1 MPYFFVFISGACALI
16 YEIIWMR
23 IFLPAFGISIYST
36 TTVLCAFMGGLG
48 LGSYLAP
55 RIIKRWRGSLWSLY
69 AALTISIGITAMAV
83 PYLDNII
90 VHIYTAVSRSGSLSI
105 FVPAVRFLLSFIV
118 MAIPTVFMGISFPA
132 IVEAALRM
140 ADDPPAK
147 ADKRVGYLYGLNT
160 LGGAFGCLL
169 AGFVLIYKLG
179 LILSTLATASVNIIL
194 GAAAFFCFV
203 SGKDK
208 ASFSAGRAYR
218 EDTGGTVERNAA
230 GGLLVSRKML
240 IIFYGI
246 IGMAALSYQLIWTR
260 ILIFYLQSGTY
271 SFSIILIVFL
281 AGLGIGSFLFSRL
294 VNKASGTGQAG
305 WIFTAGIIQ
314 LLLGIIALATL
325 PVYSRL
331 GDIWI
336 SLISGFGA
344 ETWHSIML
352 QKMFIAGI
360 IILPPTILM
369 GIMFPLLVKIYKACG
384 SGNSE
389 AVGYLYAANVTGA
402 IFGSFLTGF
411 ILFDKIGIQATL
423 LLISSINIALGMA
436 FLLTRAVRRPGR
448 LRWAVSY
455 LVAAYILIAVLM
467 PEKILASNYEKYWG
481 KVLFYKESAADIT
494 TVIQDKRKEEILFL
508 AFHDGRGTSS
518 TRAFS
523 NYINRMYAY
532 ASMMANPEA
541 RDVLVICMGVG
552 NTASAFSAFPVKSL
566 DIVDISA
573 GCFEAAEYFY
583 TNRGVLKDPRV
594 TTYAEDGR
602 NYLLRSKKAYDIIQ
616 LEPPSIHT
624 DGVVNLYTKE
634 FYEVALS
641 KLKPGG
647 ILSQWID
654 VYQNGEEIS
663 NMMTKTMLEVFPN
676 STLWYRWS
684 ENCWLLMGKKDEANT
699 WIDHNKTRRLFSGK
713 TIIDDM
719 KLVDTSYEDILSN
732 LAATKD
738 GLNDMT
744 RGARIITDDRTIVD
758 FYVSHLRRNPAFGG
772 GMAYAWSP
780 LKYTFRAS
788 WMRDGLWMPPENAV
802 KTYSSAEE
810 EFMDRPL
817 LEITDELPKDVLD
830 QVRPFRNR
838 KYRLMHHIRLEE
850 AQKGLMERSLK
861 LLAGED
867 NDVL

>member
-1 MPYFFVFISGACALI
+1 MPYFFVFLSGACALI

-55 RIIKRWRGSLWSLY
+55 RIIRRWQGSLWSLY
-69 AALTISIGITAMAV
+69 AVLTISIGITAMAV
-83 PYLDNII
+83 PYLDNVI
-90 VHIYTAVSRSGSLSI
+90 VHIYTAVSGSGSLSI
-105 FVPAVRFLLSFIV
+105 LVPAVRFLLSFIV
-118 MAIPTVFMGISFPA
+118 MAIPTVFMGISFPV
-132 IVEAALRM
+132 IVEASTRM
-140 ADDPPAK
+140 ADDSPAK

-179 LILSTLATASVNIIL
+179 LILSTMATASVNIIL
-194 GAAAFFCFV
+194 GIAAFFLFV
-203 SGKDK
+203 LGKDK
-208 ASFSAGRAYR
+208 VYFGAGKACR
-218 EDTGGTVERNAA
+218 ENTGGTAETNSV
-230 GGLLVSRKML
+230 GGPLVSRKML
-240 IIFYGI
+240 ILFYGI
-246 IGMAALSYQLIWTR
+246 IGMASLSYQLIWTR

-294 VNKASGTGQAG
+294 ANKASGMGHSD
-305 WIFTAGIIQ
+305 WIFTAGLIQ

-402 IFGSFLTGF
+402 IFGSFITGF

-423 LLISSINIALGMA
+423 LLISSINIALGMV
-436 FLLTRAVRRPGR
+436 FLLTRSVKRPRR
-448 LRWAVSY
+448 LRWAVSG
-455 LVAAYILIAVLM
+455 LVTAYILIAVFM

-481 KVLFYKESAADIT
+481 RVLFYKESAADIT
-494 TVIQDKRKEEILFL
+494 TVIQDEKKEEILFL

-518 TRAFS
+518 TQGS
-523 NYINRMYAY
+523 TNYINRMYAY
-532 ASMMANPEA
+532 ISMMANPDA
-541 RDVLVICMGVG
+541 QDVLVICMGVG
-552 NTASAFSAFPVKSL
+552 NTASAFSAFPIRSL

-583 TNRGVLKDPRV
+583 TNQGVLKDPRV
-594 TTYAEDGR
+594 ATYPEDGR
-602 NYLLRSKKAYDIIQ
+602 NYLLRSKKDYDIIQ

-634 FYEVALS
+634 FYEIAYS
-641 KLKPGG
+641 RLKPGG

-654 VYQNGEEIS
+654 IYQNGEEIS
-663 NMMTKTMLEVFPN
+663 EMMIKTMMESFPN

-684 ENCWLLMGKKDEANT
+684 ENCWLLMGKKDEGKT
-699 WIDHNKTRRLFSGK
+699 WIDYNKTRQLFSLN
-713 TIIDDM
+713 TITDDM

-732 LAATKD
+732 LAATGEKLSEMA
-738 GLNDMT
+738 G
-744 RGARIITDDRTIVD
+744 GARIITDDRTIVD
-758 FYVSHLRRNPAFGG
+758 FYVSHIRRNPAFGG

-780 LKYTFRAS
+780 LKLVFRSS
-788 WMRDGLWMPPENAV
+788 WMKDGLRMPPETAARA
-802 KTYSSAEE
+802 YSSAEGY
-810 EFMDRPL
+810 FMDRSL
-817 LEITDELPKDVLD
+817 LEITDGLPRDVLD
-830 QVRPFRNR
+830 RIRSFRDR
-838 KYRLMHHIRLEE
+838 KYRLMHHLKLEE
-850 AQKGLMERSLK
+850 SQKSLMQKYSLRQR
-861 LLAGED
+861 GQD
-867 NDVL
+867 GDVL